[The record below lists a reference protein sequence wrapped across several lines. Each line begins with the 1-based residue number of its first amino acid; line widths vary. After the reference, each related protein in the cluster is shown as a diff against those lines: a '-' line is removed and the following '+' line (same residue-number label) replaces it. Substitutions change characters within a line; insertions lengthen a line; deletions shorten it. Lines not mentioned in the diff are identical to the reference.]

1 MWKILACMV
10 AAAGPGARAAN
21 QQRAQLPAAKDLA
34 ADAAAARRA
43 RTPILLFFD
52 RADCPYCERA
62 LREYLV
68 PMSGEDPW
76 RAKAIFRQVE
86 VDQNLPVR
94 DFSGAATTHRALAAR
109 FRTTLTPTII
119 LVDAKGTPLGS
130 PLVGLMTPDFYA
142 AYVGNAI
149 EAAQQRM

>member
-1 MWKILACMV
+1 MGKILACVV
-10 AAAGPGARAAN
+10 AAAAPAAWAAN
-21 QQRAQLPAAKDLA
+21 ERRHGLPQARDLA
-34 ADAAAARRA
+34 ADATAAARA

-52 RADCPYCERA
+52 RVDCPYCERA

-68 PMSGEDPW
+68 PMSGEEPW

-86 VDQNLPVR
+86 VDQDLPVI
-94 DFSGAATTHRALAAR
+94 DFSGKPTTHRALAAQ

-119 LVDAKGTPLGS
+119 LVDAKGAPLGT

-142 AYVGNAI
+142 AYIGNAI
-149 EAAQQRM
+149 DAAGKRM